1 MVQLGL
7 VMDEKSLLIMED
19 AGHIR
24 RLIIDMLSDIH
35 EITTFL
41 QAEDAASAAK
51 IIKEDQPAIAILDI
65 NVPGSAG
72 LSNGID
78 VLKLAKALYPQM
90 IVIMLT
96 NHANERYRLACKQAG
111 ADYFFDKSTEF
122 DLLPITVKAVQK
134 LTDLPP
140 IG

>member
-1 MVQLGL
+1 
-7 VMDEKSLLIMED
+7 MDEKSLLIMED

-72 LSNGID
+72 LINGID

>member
-1 MVQLGL
+1 
-7 VMDEKSLLIMED
+7 MDEKSLLIMED